1 MNRSLTYIDDYSGVT
16 VQGDTPYSLRMKIMS
31 LPGNFQDD
39 MLMIQKPNETIV
51 STKPNDCYARY
62 IQDHRDESKY
72 NCEIIDFTDT
82 NKITLIA
89 TKNIF
94 ADDELFCDWD
104 SNKIRVVTNEDQRK
118 QKPPTKSTETE
129 TTSSTSNNLETEK
142 IVNNNNQDTPIPKEL
157 VQIADSGVDKM
168 YDEYYQ
174 IPNYKN
180 KYKTQDLLVI
190 GRSRIP
196 GAGLGLF
203 AFVPIEVRN
212 EPRNRNNWS
221 KPKKGPS
228 KFLLFQG
235 YPRLADKTTY
245 IDEYKGELLKTKTK
259 EEMKALLKERRTKR
273 SVFVTNT
280 ISIDATSPTDCYSQ
294 YANDSKR
301 MKGFSYN
308 AALISSAKTKTAA
321 IIAIKNI
328 YVYDEIFVDYG
339 NEFWLESDDE
349 ETVEE
354 NINQPKKKQKQTI
367 SEDIEYV

>member
-1 MNRSLTYIDDYSGVT
+1 MNRSLTYIDDYSGVA

-31 LPGNFQDD
+31 LPGNFQDE

-72 NCEIIDFTDT
+72 NCEIIDSTDT
-82 NKITLIA
+82 HKFTIIA

-94 ADDELFCDWD
+94 ADDELFYDWG
-104 SNKIRVVTNEDQRK
+104 KRTKVPNEDQRK
-118 QKPPTKSTETE
+118 QKTPTKSTETE

-190 GRSRIP
+190 ELSRIP

-212 EPRNRNNWS
+212 DPKNRNNWS

-228 KFLLFQG
+228 KFLIFQG
-235 YPRLADKTTY
+235 HPRLAETTTHF
-245 IDEYKGELLKTKTK
+245 DEYKGELLKTKTK

-273 SVFVTNT
+273 SLLVTNT
-280 ISIDATSPTDCYSQ
+280 ITIDATSPTDCYSQ

-308 AALISSAKTKTAA
+308 AALISSARTKTAA

-328 YVYDEIFVDYG
+328 YVYDEIFVDYC
-339 NEFWLESDDE
+339 NEF
-349 ETVEE
+349 
-354 NINQPKKKQKQTI
+354 
-367 SEDIEYV
+367 

>member
-1 MNRSLTYIDDYSGVT
+1 MQD
-16 VQGDTPYSLRMKIMS
+16 KI
-31 LPGNFQDD
+31 
-39 MLMIQKPNETIV
+39 E
-51 STKPNDCYARY
+51 
-62 IQDHRDESKY
+62 
-72 NCEIIDFTDT
+72 
-82 NKITLIA
+82 
-89 TKNIF
+89 
-94 ADDELFCDWD
+94 
-104 SNKIRVVTNEDQRK
+104 
-118 QKPPTKSTETE
+118 
-129 TTSSTSNNLETEK
+129 
-142 IVNNNNQDTPIPKEL
+142 NNNNLDTPIPKEL
-157 VQIADSGVDKM
+157 VQIADSGEDKM

-212 EPRNRNNWS
+212 DPKNKNNWRKS
-221 KPKKGPS
+221 KNGPA

-235 YPRLADKTTY
+235 YPKFAEKTTHF
-245 IDEYKGELLKTKTK
+245 DEYRGELLKTKTK
-259 EEMKALLKERRTKR
+259 EEMKAFLKSRHTKR

-280 ISIDATSPTDCYSQ
+280 ISIDATSPTDCYAQ

-308 AALISSAKTKTAA
+308 AALISSARTKTAA

-328 YVYDEIFVDYG
+328 FVNDEIFVDYG
-339 NEFWLESDDE
+339 NEFWLESEDEDEDE

-354 NINQPKKKQKQTI
+354 NINQPKKKQNQIRFEEKQKGKYSQVFI
-367 SEDIEYV
+367 KE